1 MTGTGSLSCQS
12 FSPQPFQILAQC
24 FLLLFVFGQWAVRWT
39 EYVVVVIFAFAHDVT
54 FRRLGGLRWAGE
66 PRPPGH
72 CATNG
77 GNPAQISHRLKIGL
91 GGRATRAIRFP
102 PHHMLTAEHR
112 EPCDS
117 RGSCTFLGAPG
128 FPTAPVMLRSI
139 ASPPATSI
147 ESSRVRGRPTCRC
160 RRRRSMSW

>member
-1 MTGTGSLSCQS
+1 MSGTGSLSCHS

-54 FRRLGGLRWAGE
+54 FRQLDRSGPRAWGVRWAGE

-102 PHHMLTAEHR
+102 P
-112 EPCDS
+112 
-117 RGSCTFLGAPG
+117 
-128 FPTAPVMLRSI
+128 I
-139 ASPPATSI
+139 
-147 ESSRVRGRPTCRC
+147 TC
-160 RRRRSMSW
+160 